1 MKTFGWNFSRH
12 SENWWEIAATENV
25 THLWNASRVVQ
36 SRLYD
41 GLWFFE
47 CTLARLDTAKP
58 VTCLCIRMFWYRQ
71 WTRLRIEVNDLE
83 WMKLHS
89 QSIAACGISIV
100 ASKHVRNAALWA
112 FSTLCFVTMFLG
124 KIPRHRR
131 YQLNFPDWERALFLI
146 QSGFLWLI
154 HTFLLIR
161 TSVTCKPNSFH
172 KSPWCK

>member
-41 GLWFFE
+41 GLWFFG

-100 ASKHVRNAALWA
+100 VSKHVRNAALWA

-124 KIPRHRR
+124 KIPRHRQC
-131 YQLNFPDWERALFLI
+131 QLDFT
-146 QSGFLWLI
+146 LI
-154 HTFLLIR
+154 HGGNKI
-161 TSVTCKPNSFH
+161 SVNFYVKLFSESCLY
-172 KSPWCK
+172 

>member
-58 VTCLCIRMFWYRQ
+58 VTCLCIRMFWCRQ

-100 ASKHVRNAALWA
+100 ASKTCAECSALGFFHTLFCNDVPGKNPKTQTISTKLYINLWRQQD
-112 FSTLCFVTMFLG
+112 FS
-124 KIPRHRR
+124 
-131 YQLNFPDWERALFLI
+131 
-146 QSGFLWLI
+146 
-154 HTFLLIR
+154 
-161 TSVTCKPNSFH
+161 
-172 KSPWCK
+172 